1 MFRSK
6 LFTVAFSILSVLI
19 VGLIVIFCYLV
30 FGNGKAKLEQAYT
43 GTTSPENTEADTDFD
58 PALWTDADSTEDQE
72 AAFSDTETELP
83 ALTEDKTDASVETTA
98 ETSEEIETEPADT
111 SIRPL
116 RADEPH
122 SIPVVGQ
129 DIAEI
134 GWLTIMK
141 SGDNGEGIVFH
152 AAPQFDAADSP
163 GNVTNYSGTF
173 DILDKIYIMNNGTP
187 FLLYKTIDG
196 YYVTSSEVYVH
207 FDPAEGERTI
217 AKDDL
222 KRGDYGLSEGEE
234 IVIRVYHE
242 DGSHLV
248 FTIFNYS
255 PASGELM
262 PVLENVVAEYTS
274 NGVANFEYHYSD
286 GLPHK
291 GTIAFE
297 TVQGAEYTK
306 RVDVTFDSP
315 VSFRLGERTEV
326 VLHN

>member
-43 GTTSPENTEADTDFD
+43 GTTSPENTENTDFD
-58 PALWTDADSTEDQE
+58 PNLWSDTDTTAYEE
-72 AAFSDTETELP
+72 AAFSDTEAQTSEVTTEP
-83 ALTEDKTDASVETTA
+83 TTETTE
-98 ETSEEIETEPADT
+98 ETTEEIETEPIDT
-111 SIRPL
+111 TV
-116 RADEPH
+116 RALKSDEPH
-122 SIPVVGQ
+122 SLPIVGQ
-129 DIAEI
+129 DIAEM

-152 AAPQFDAADSP
+152 GSPQFDAADSP

-173 DILDKIYIMNNGTP
+173 DITDKIYILNNGTP
-187 FLLYKTIDG
+187 FLMYKTLDG

-217 AKDDL
+217 GKDDT

-234 IVIRVYHE
+234 IVVRVYHE
-242 DGSHLV
+242 DGSHIA
-248 FTIFNYS
+248 FSMFNYS

-262 PVLENVVAEYTS
+262 PVLENVIAEYTS
-274 NGVANFEYHYSD
+274 NGVANFEYHNSD
-286 GLPHK
+286 GLPHR

-297 TVQGAEYTK
+297 TVQGAEYSK
-306 RVDVTFDSP
+306 RVDVTFESP
-315 VSFRLGERTEV
+315 VTFRLGERSEV